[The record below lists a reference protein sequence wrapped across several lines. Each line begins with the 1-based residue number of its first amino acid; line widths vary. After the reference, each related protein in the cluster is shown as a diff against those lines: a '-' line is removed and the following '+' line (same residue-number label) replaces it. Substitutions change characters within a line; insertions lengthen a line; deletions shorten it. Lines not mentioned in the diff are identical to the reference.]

1 MGMKENKSSGVTKK
15 RCLQNSSRLDSRPIQ
30 GASVDF
36 LLAQETIARIEEE
49 CSHDLLSGNSEM
61 ESEIARHSTRIA
73 HRLALRNL
81 GLGNSAPQLET
92 CQKDRTAGVAE
103 QSNRE

>member
-1 MGMKENKSSGVTKK
+1 MKENKSSGVTKK
-15 RCLQNSSRLDSRPIQ
+15 RFLQDSSWLDSRPIQ

-61 ESEIARHSTRIA
+61 ESEIARHRTRIA
-73 HRLALRNL
+73 HRLALRNF
-81 GLGNSAPQLET
+81 GLGNSSTQLET
-92 CQKDRTAGVAE
+92 RQKDRTAGVAE